1 MKKTVFSILLVLP
14 VFLILVI
21 SLIGRVYSDFNFVR
35 VENVRIYDEN
45 DNPLERDNVL
55 HVQRGNETRVKV
67 KILPELAT
75 NKNYSFVSS
84 DESVCEVRIT
94 DEGVFVC
101 GKSYGTALIT
111 VKTESDN
118 KTAVIGVSVRDDFV
132 SGVTLSAEE
141 ISIGVGEEKTFS
153 AVVMPETALD
163 KRVSW
168 LVPDEYKDILSVDS
182 DGTVKGLSEGDGEVV
197 VRTTDGGY
205 EANCRVKVVGV
216 TPIYFDKPGGTPDL
230 WEITE
235 SVFDLRVYLRI
246 NAEGVTADDVKF
258 SVESGGKR
266 ATIDRATGVVSFVES
281 GIVVV
286 KAYVGDEDNPRYF
299 ATVSLYYSQKS

>member
-1 MKKTVFSILLVLP
+1 MKKTVFSILLILP
-14 VFLILVI
+14 LFLILVI

-35 VENVRIYDEN
+35 VESVRIYDKN
-45 DNPLERDNVL
+45 DNLLQRDNVL
-55 HVQRGNETRVKV
+55 HVQNGSETLVKV

-84 DESVCEVRIT
+84 DESVCAVRIS

-101 GKSYGTALIT
+101 GKAYGSALLT
-111 VKTESDN
+111 VRTESEN

-132 SGVTLSAEE
+132 SGVTLAAEE
-141 ISIGVGEEKTFS
+141 LSLGVGEEKTLS

-168 LVPDEYKDILSVDS
+168 FVPDEYKSVLSVDS
-182 DGTVKGLSEGDGEVV
+182 DGTVKGLSEGEGEVV

-205 EANCRVKVVGV
+205 EARCRVKVTGGA
-216 TPIYFDKPGGTPDL
+216 PLYFDKSGGASDL
-230 WEITE
+230 WEIAE
-235 SVFDLRVYLRI
+235 SEFDLRACLRI
-246 NAEGVTADDVKF
+246 NADGIIAADVKF
-258 SVESGGKR
+258 VIESGRKR
-266 ATIDRATGVVSFVES
+266 ATIDERSGVVSFVES

-286 KAYVGDEDNPRYF
+286 KAYVGDEADPQYYV
-299 ATVSLYYSQKS
+299 TVSLNYVRRS